1 LAPTPIISFG
11 SGIWQISIQFVS
23 STNVGSGVAVSMAGE
38 LEVEEADEEAALG
51 VAAAEVAIVRVS
63 VVWGRGLGSG

>member
-1 LAPTPIISFG
+1 
-11 SGIWQISIQFVS
+11 
-23 STNVGSGVAVSMAGE
+23 MAGE